1 MRFGTLRHPIVAH
14 RRTTV
19 LPRWVRR
26 IDRTANRRVNARHH
40 VRALDS
46 AYRRLSRAADRG
58 RLWFVLAGVLV
69 VARRSRAALRGV
81 ASLTVA
87 SIIANL
93 IGKKVF
99 GGSRPILKDIPVG
112 RRLTV
117 YPTSASFPSGHSASA
132 AAFATG
138 VALEAPMAGAVVA
151 PLAAAVGYSRL
162 HVGAHWLS
170 DVVGGLAIGAGV
182 AVLGRV
188 LLPARPSPEG
198 PAPER
203 GERIEL
209 PSAPGGEGVL
219 LFVNPSS
226 GVEVIRTDPR
236 TEIERELPSARLTE
250 LDPDDPPSAVV
261 ARALAA
267 ANPPR
272 VLGVCGGDGTVS
284 TIAAVARRV
293 DLPLLVLPGGTF
305 NHFARAIGADTVE
318 HGIEALRGGRGM
330 RVAAAEVE
338 TGGGSVTVLNAG
350 SVGIYPDF
358 VARREVYRDR
368 LGKWLGGV
376 VAAVGVLREA
386 EPIDIELDGERMR
399 VWSVFASVGRNDPK
413 RVATIRRW
421 SVDDDV
427 LDVRVLHAR
436 GPRYRA
442 VAALAFGRRT
452 AALARALRLMPRSSD
467 IERRLVPVLTLTVL
481 AAQDGAVP
489 VFVHDGELETRLDE
503 DADGRYRIRM
513 RIVPSDLRVYA

>member
-1 MRFGTLRHPIVAH
+1 MRLSTLRHPFIAH

-19 LPRWVRR
+19 MPRWVRR
-26 IDRTANRRVNARHH
+26 LDRSAHRRVNARHH
-40 VRALDS
+40 VRGLDTG
-46 AYRRLSRAADRG
+46 YRRLSRAADRG

-69 VARRSRAALRGV
+69 VSGRSRAALRGV

-93 IGKKVF
+93 IGKKLF
-99 GGSRPILKDIPVG
+99 GGSRPLLKDIPVG
-112 RRLTV
+112 RRLVV

-138 VALEAPMAGAVVA
+138 VALESPVAGAVVA

-170 DVVGGLAIGAGV
+170 DVVGGFAIGAGV
-182 AVLGRV
+182 AVLGRI
-188 LLPARPSPEG
+188 LILGRPSTEG

-203 GERIEL
+203 GEHIDLASSVR
-209 PSAPGGEGVL
+209 GEGVL

-236 TEIERELPSARLTE
+236 SQIEKELPYARLHE
-250 LDPDDPPSAVV
+250 LDPEDPPAAVV
-261 ARALAA
+261 ARALAG

-272 VLGVCGGDGTVS
+272 ILGVCGGDGTVS
-284 TIAAVARRV
+284 SIAAIARETG
-293 DLPLLVLPGGTF
+293 LPLLVLPGGTF
-305 NHFARAIGADTVE
+305 NHFARAIGAESVE
-318 HGIEALRGGRGM
+318 HGIRALRTGRGM
-330 RVAAAEVE
+330 RVAAAEFS
-338 TGGGSVTVLNAG
+338 TGGPSVTVLNAG
-350 SVGIYPDF
+350 SLGVYPDF
-358 VARREVYRDR
+358 VARREGYRDR
-368 LGKWLGGV
+368 LGKWLGGL
-376 VAAVGVLREA
+376 VAAMRVLRDA
-386 EPIDIELDGERMR
+386 EPLTIELDGERMR
-399 VWSVFASVGRNDPK
+399 VWSVFASVGRNDPQ

-452 AALARALRLMPRSSD
+452 AAAARALHLMPRSSD
-467 IERRLVPVLTLTVL
+467 IERRLVSELTLTVL
-481 AAQDGAVP
+481 PDADGSVP

-503 DADGRYRIRM
+503 DADGQYVISM
-513 RIVPSDLRVYA
+513 QMIPSDLRVYA

>member
-1 MRFGTLRHPIVAH
+1 M
-14 RRTTV
+14 
-19 LPRWVRR
+19 PRWVRR
-26 IDRTANRRVNARHH
+26 LDRSANRRVNARRH
-40 VRALDS
+40 VHALDS
-46 AYRRLSRAADRG
+46 GYRRLSRAADRG
-58 RLWFVLAGVLV
+58 RLWFVLAGVLIV
-69 VARRSRAALRGV
+69 SGRSRAALRGV

-93 IGKKVF
+93 IGKKLF

-112 RRLTV
+112 RRLAV

-138 VALEAPMAGAVVA
+138 VALEAPVAGAVVA
-151 PLAAAVGYSRL
+151 PLAVAVGYSRL

-170 DVVGGLAIGAGV
+170 DVVGGFTIGAAV
-182 AVLGRV
+182 ALLGRV
-188 LLPARPSPEG
+188 LLPARTSAED

-203 GERIEL
+203 GEHIRL
-209 PSAPGGEGVL
+209 PASQTGEGVL

-226 GVEVIRTDPR
+226 GVEVIRADPR
-236 TEIERELPSARLTE
+236 SEIEQELPSARLTE
-250 LDPDDPPSAVV
+250 LDPDDPPAAVV
-261 ARALAA
+261 ARALAGA
-267 ANPPR
+267 HPPR

-284 TIAAVARRV
+284 ALAGVARQAN
-293 DLPLLVLPGGTF
+293 LPLLVLPGGTF

-318 HGIEALRGGRGM
+318 HGIRAIRAGHGM
-330 RVAAAEVE
+330 RVAVAEFSA
-338 TGGGSVTVLNAG
+338 GGAPVTVLNAG
-350 SVGIYPDF
+350 SLGIYPDF
-358 VARREVYRDR
+358 VARREAYRDR

-386 EPIDIELDGERMR
+386 EPIEIEIDGERMR

-442 VAALAFGRRT
+442 VVALAFGRRT
-452 AALARALRLMPRSSD
+452 AAIARALRLMPRSSD
-467 IERRLVPVLTLTVL
+467 IERRLVSDVTLTVL
-481 AAQDGAVP
+481 AEDGSAP
-489 VFVHDGELETRLDE
+489 VFVHDGELETRLD
-503 DADGRYRIRM
+503 DNGDGRYRISMRM
-513 RIVPSDLRVYA
+513 VPGDLSVYA

>member
-1 MRFGTLRHPIVAH
+1 MRFGTLRHPFIAH

-19 LPRWVRR
+19 MPRWVRR
-26 IDRTANRRVNARHH
+26 ADRSANRRVNARHD
-40 VRALDS
+40 VRARDS
-46 AYRRLSRAADRG
+46 AYRRLSHAADHG

-69 VARRSRAALRGV
+69 VSGRSRAALRGV

-112 RRLTV
+112 RRLAA

-138 VALEAPMAGAVVA
+138 VAVEAPVAGAVVA
-151 PLAAAVGYSRL
+151 PLAAAVGYSRM

-170 DVVGGLAIGAGV
+170 DVVGGFAIGAGV
-182 AVLGRV
+182 ALLGRV
-188 LLPARPSPEG
+188 LLPARPSVEG

-203 GERIEL
+203 GERIDL
-209 PSAPGGEGVL
+209 PSSPDGSGAL
-219 LFVNPSS
+219 IFVNPSS

-236 TEIERELPSARLTE
+236 SEIEKELPGARLSE
-250 LDPDDPPSAVV
+250 LDSDDPPSAVV
-261 ARALAA
+261 ARALVSTS
-267 ANPPR
+267 PPR

-284 TIAAVARRV
+284 ALAAVAREAG
-293 DLPLLVLPGGTF
+293 LPLLVLPGGTF

-318 HGIEALRGGRGM
+318 HGIEALRDGRGM
-330 RVAAAEVE
+330 RVAVAELS
-338 TGGGSVTVLNAG
+338 TGGPPVTVLNAG

-358 VARREVYRDR
+358 VARREGYRDR

-376 VAAVGVLREA
+376 VAAWGVLREA
-386 EPIDIELDGERMR
+386 EPIEIELDGESMR
-399 VWSVFASVGRNDPK
+399 VWSVFASVGRNDPQ
-413 RVATIRRW
+413 RVATMRRW

-442 VAALAFGRRT
+442 VASLAFGRRT
-452 AALARALRLMPRSSD
+452 AAVARALHLMPRSSD
-467 IERRLVPVLTLTVL
+467 IERRLVPELTLAVL
-481 AAQDGAVP
+481 PQDGSVP

-503 DADGRYRIRM
+503 DAAGRHEIRFTM
-513 RIVPSDLRVYA
+513 VPSDLRVYA